1 MSRSDVEEG
10 ILALLPEEPMLKR
23 ESDVVDVVRGD
34 DDTPKLMR
42 DDLDTFCRRDGDG
55 VKENDL
61 AASERSSSTERR
73 KVVDIIVAGHMH
85 RWLVRV

>member
-23 ESDVVDVVRGD
+23 ESDVVDVVLGD

-42 DDLDTFCRRDGDG
+42 DDLDTFGDG